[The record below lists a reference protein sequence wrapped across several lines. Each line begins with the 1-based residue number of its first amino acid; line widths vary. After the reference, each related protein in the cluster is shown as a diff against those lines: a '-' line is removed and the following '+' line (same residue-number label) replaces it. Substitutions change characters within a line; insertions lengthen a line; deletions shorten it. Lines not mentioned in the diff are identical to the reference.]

1 MIKMGK
7 VELMRLPKTRNG
19 KARGES
25 ELVFLYL
32 DG

>member
-7 VELMRLPKTRNG
+7 VELMRLPKIING
-19 KARGES
+19 KARVE